1 MADNPHSEKPD
12 EKLRSAENHTNDTRK
27 VLFSDR
33 CTVLSVWLVS

>member
-12 EKLRSAENHTNDTRK
+12 EKLRNHTNDTRK

-33 CTVLSVWLVS
+33 CMVLSVWLVS